1 MVRLCRPIFRSSS
14 SFASRVERALPQKSG
29 FTLGG
34 GQYRNAVAS
43 GRSQGSRSTRRYRV
57 TVLTVSNNDF
67 RLSTDFRSS
76 SSFESRVERALF
88 QKSGFTLGGGQY
100 RVTVLTVSNN
110 DFRLSTDFRSS
121 SSFGSRVE
129 RALFQKSG
137 FTLGG
142 GQYRN
147 AVASGRSQGSRS
159 TRRYRVTVLML

>member
-1 MVRLCRPIFRSSS
+1 M
-14 SFASRVERALPQKSG
+14 
-29 FTLGG
+29 
-34 GQYRNAVAS
+34 
-43 GRSQGSRSTRRYRV
+43 
-57 TVLTVSNNDF
+57 TVSNNDF

-100 RVTVLTVSNN
+100 RNAVASGRSQTYKFLSKFKGSRSTRRYRVTVLTVSNN

-121 SSFGSRVE
+121 SSFESRVE
-129 RALFQKSG
+129 RALPQKSG

-147 AVASGRSQGSRS
+147 AVASGRSQTYKFLSNSKGSRS
-159 TRRYRVTVLML
+159 TRRYRVTVLTVSNNDFRLSTD

>member
-1 MVRLCRPIFRSSS
+1 MRLCRPIFRSSS
-14 SFASRVERALPQKSG
+14 SFESRVERALPQKSG

-67 RLSTDFRSS
+67 LLSTDFRSS
-76 SSFESRVERALF
+76 SSFE
-88 QKSGFTLGGGQY
+88 
-100 RVTVLTVSNN
+100 
-110 DFRLSTDFRSS
+110 
-121 SSFGSRVE
+121 SRVE

-159 TRRYRVTVLML
+159 TRRYRVTVLTVSNNDFDCRPIFEAQVALSQESREPCLKSQDLHLEEVSTATR

>member
-14 SFASRVERALPQKSG
+14 SFASRVERALFQKSG

-76 SSFESRVERALF
+76 SSFA
-88 QKSGFTLGGGQY
+88 
-100 RVTVLTVSNN
+100 
-110 DFRLSTDFRSS
+110 
-121 SSFGSRVE
+121 SRVE

-147 AVASGRSQGSRS
+147 AVASGRSQTYKFLSNSKARVRPDA
-159 TRRYRVTVLML
+159 TALRY